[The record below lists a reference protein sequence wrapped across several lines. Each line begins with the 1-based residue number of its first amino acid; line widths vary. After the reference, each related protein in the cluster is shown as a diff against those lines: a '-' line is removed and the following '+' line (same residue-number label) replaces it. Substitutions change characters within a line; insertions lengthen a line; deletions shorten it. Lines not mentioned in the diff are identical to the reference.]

1 MRKLTQKQQLRN
13 STQEIAA
20 LELAITDQQ
29 TRQAEDR
36 AYLIREANS
45 LRSLIVDMVKEQR
58 TLKLRFDWLEEAAR
72 EVCTSCENHVFDAI
86 GRLADEL
93 GIEITEDQDN
103 GNT

>member
-1 MRKLTQKQQLRN
+1 MTQRETINVLR
-13 STQEIAA
+13 QETAA
-20 LELAITDQQ
+20 LELAIKTQQ
-29 TRQAEDR
+29 ERQAEDR

-58 TLKLRFDWLEEAAR
+58 TLKMRFDWLEEAAR
-72 EVCTSCENHVFDAI
+72 EVCTSCEKHVPEAI